1 MMALP
6 TGCHGKDEVDE
17 RMVRR
22 KTWLKGGK
30 WKHNTVAQR
39 HLIAEIVTSQVYPG
53 LLGGMMVMLCGNS
66 LQTRLLFQSFVYR
79 GK

>member
-1 MMALP
+1 MALP

-30 WKHNTVAQR
+30 WKHNTIAKR

-53 LLGGMMVMLCGNS
+53 LLGGIIS
-66 LQTRLLFQSFVYR
+66 PDFDESRQ
-79 GK
+79 